1 MGPYLKAVVAAVGAV
16 VMAVTAAASD
26 QAISF
31 DEANGIW
38 LAVIGVLTALG
49 VWATPNRPAP

>member
-1 MGPYLKAVVAAVGAV
+1 MTQYLKAIVAAVGALVMV
-16 VMAVTAAASD
+16 VQAAASD

-38 LAVIGVLTALG
+38 LAVIGVLTAVG
-49 VWATPNRPAP
+49 VWAAPNRPAP

>member
-1 MGPYLKAVVAAVGAV
+1 LKAVVAAVGAV

-26 QAISF
+26 QAVSF

-38 LAVIGVLTALG
+38 LAVIGALTALG
-49 VWATPNRPAP
+49 VWAAPNRPSP